1 MPMLAVCRSIWSI
14 LTDTV
19 TGFVDHKGMRLS
31 AAVAFYAL
39 LSLAPLVMLAVAMAA
54 TVLGPE
60 AARGGLVEEFREHTG
75 QAGAEV
81 IQATIANASKRGEGT
96 LATIIGLTMLVLGA
110 SAVFGELQDS
120 LNTIWGVPPRPG
132 NSLLIY
138 LRGRL
143 FSAGLVVAVCFVLLG
158 TVVLS
163 TWLNAVE
170 KAIAGTGYAL
180 PAIWQWINGGIS
192 FIIILMLYA
201 AVYRYLP
208 DIDVKWK
215 SVLPGAIVAAIL
227 FFIGKELIGFYL
239 GKAGV
244 ATPFGAAGSVVALV
258 VWIYYSGVLFFIGAE
273 LTRAVQTHRTATRN
287 STGNSTGTGGRPV
300 GQSR

>member
-1 MPMLAVCRSIWSI
+1 MPMLAACRTVWSI
-14 LTDTV
+14 LADTV

-39 LSLAPLVMLAVAMAA
+39 LSLAPLVMLAVAVAT

-81 IQATIANASKRGEGT
+81 IQSTIANASKRGEGT
-96 LATIIGLTMLVLGA
+96 LATVIGLTMLVLGA
-110 SAVFGELQDS
+110 SAVFAELQDS
-120 LNTIWGVPPRPG
+120 LNTIWAVPPRAG
-132 NSLLIY
+132 HGVLIY

-143 FSAGLVVAVCFVLLG
+143 FSASLVVAVCFLLLG

-180 PAIWQWINGGIS
+180 PTIWQWINGGIS
-192 FIIILMLYA
+192 FVIILILYA

-208 DIDVKWK
+208 DADVKWK
-215 SVLPGAIVAAIL
+215 SVLPGAMVAAIL
-227 FFIGKELIGFYL
+227 FFVGKELIGFYL

-244 ATPFGAAGSVVALV
+244 ATPFGAAGSLVALV

-273 LTRAVQTHRTATRN
+273 LTRAVQMHRTATAA
-287 STGNSTGTGGRPV
+287 GGRPAV
-300 GQSR
+300 QSR